1 LSFLVD
7 TNVLSEL
14 RKAKRT
20 NANVRVIGELRRGI
34 ANVARRDPAAATA
47 LDGWLRT
54 VISHYADR
62 ILDVTVEVAQVCG
75 TFNVPD
81 PLPVVD
87 SLLAATAHV
96 HGLTVVT
103 RNVVDIARTGVPVLD
118 PFA

>member
-1 LSFLVD
+1 
-7 TNVLSEL
+7 
-14 RKAKRT
+14 
-20 NANVRVIGELRRGI
+20 
-34 ANVARRDPAAATA
+34 
-47 LDGWLRT
+47 

-62 ILDVTVEVAQVCG
+62 ILDVTVEVAQVWG

-87 SLLAATAHV
+87 SLLAATAQV

-103 RNVVDIARTGVPVLD
+103 RNVGDIARTGVPVLD